1 MGIILLN
8 KSMVY
13 LFTWLHWL
21 NKECGVNYS
30 EGMGLSI
37 QGQEPFESD
46 LLMELFM

>member
-8 KSMVY
+8 KPMLY
-13 LFTWLHWL
+13 LFTQLHLL
-21 NKECGVNYS
+21 NKEYGVNCS

-37 QGQEPFESD
+37 QGQEPCESA

>member
-8 KSMVY
+8 KPMLYV
-13 LFTWLHWL
+13 FTRLHWL